1 MKRVSGSALQHV
13 LQPLHMLAGAF
24 LDSELSIVSAV
35 NRTVKSLIDE
45 IFQLLDLTPS
55 AGETYVLKLCDSE
68 EYLRK

>member
-1 MKRVSGSALQHV
+1 
-13 LQPLHMLAGAF
+13 MLAGAF